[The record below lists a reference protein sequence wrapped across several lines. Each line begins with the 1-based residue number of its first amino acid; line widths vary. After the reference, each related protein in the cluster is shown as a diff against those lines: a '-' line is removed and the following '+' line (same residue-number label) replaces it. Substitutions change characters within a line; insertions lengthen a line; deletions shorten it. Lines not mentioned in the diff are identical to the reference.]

1 MGVATA
7 VAIGGLVVSA
17 ASATGSFIQA
27 NKQKKAQS
35 KAEAAAA
42 AAMEN
47 ARAKLEVNFYDKMA
61 IKKEPYEL
69 QREALLAQGAQSI
82 EAGVESERGAAAT
95 AGRVQMAQN
104 EAQAGVRTAMG
115 TEMDAIQKLQLGEDS
130 RLRDVGVQLDLG
142 EAEGAQMAAQNA
154 QAAAA
159 QATAQGFSSVE
170 SMAQQG
176 LAMAP
181 LYMKQK
187 QDYKLGGPLNTFDL
201 TKGGLTP
208 GNPKMAPELVG
219 PTNLMT
225 QNNINP
231 YNTPPKPKAKVGPM
245 NFNAMDYNKLEYQGI
260 NPFGFNPQD
269 Q

>member
-1 MGVATA
+1 MAVATA
-7 VAIGGLVVSA
+7 IAIGGLVVSA
-17 ASATGSFIQA
+17 ASATASFIQA

-35 KAEAAAA
+35 KAEEAAAQ
-42 AAMEN
+42 AMVD

-142 EAEGAQMAAQNA
+142 EAEGAQLAAQNA
-154 QAAAA
+154 QMAAA

-181 LYMKQK
+181 LYS
-187 QDYKLGGPLNTFDL
+187 
-201 TKGGLTP
+201 KGFKGR
-208 GNPKMAPELVG
+208 KKD
-219 PTNLMT
+219 TNLNGPPQT
-225 QNNINP
+225 SNFNKGVNP
-231 YNTPPKPKAKVGPM
+231 YFSPKPQL
-245 NFNAMDYNKLEYQGI
+245 DT
-260 NPFGFNPQD
+260 FNPWD
-269 Q
+269 GYTTNLENTA

>member
-1 MGVATA
+1 MGVMTA
-7 VAIGGLVVSA
+7 VAIGGLAISA
-17 ASATGSFIQA
+17 ASATASFVQA

-47 ARAKLEVNFYDKMA
+47 ARAKLEVNFYDEMA

-142 EAEGAQMAAQNA
+142 EVEGAQMAAQNA

-181 LYMKQK
+181 LYMKQP
-187 QDYKLGGPLNTFDL
+187 QQGGGGAPIATKNMSLPQANL
-201 TKGGLTP
+201 TL
-208 GNPKMAPELVG
+208 APELVG

-245 NFNAMDYNKLEYQGI
+245 DFNAMDYNKLEYQGI
-260 NPFGFNPQD
+260 NPFGFNLQD